1 MPIMIVTPLYL
12 LGLLQLAG
20 ESHNP
25 TLNLLEV
32 LYFNKKYRVVFHC
45 IYKLEADSNE
55 LLTRKTQTVI
65 RCLL

>member
-1 MPIMIVTPLYL
+1 MPIMTVTPFL

-32 LYFNKKYRVVFHC
+32 LYFKKKYKVVFYC
-45 IYKLEADSNE
+45 IYKFEADSNE
-55 LLTRKTQTVI
+55 LSTRITQTVI